1 MFCFQ
6 KLILRIISMQ
16 VVLISSTHEMVQLN
30 DLTNIIYTYY

>member
-16 VVLISSTHEMVQLN
+16 VVLISSTHKMVQLN